1 MKDWEWRYI
10 VRSRDKTSGI
20 PNNFFVN
27 LPNSIQDTVGDLWV
41 KIVNVSAHSFP
52 PPSDTTSV
60 QTMASKTGFYNQP
73 SAPSQETWYDTNRY
87 GFDTGAFVDVC
98 LGDGVGTPYT
108 LDTES
113 GINPVYTLAAN
124 TAALTSST
132 TITHLLNNK
141 TGLFV
146 GDTATIAGVTGTM
159 TCTTF
164 TAGGATFSM
173 SSQTTSNIVSGTNL
187 LVYPAQ
193 PYKTRGDKTLV
204 IVPYNRT
211 ATLSLPQP
219 TGWVKLSSRNLSN
232 LNVKLFNDK
241 GFPLKLRK
249 LVASASPNAV
259 DYKDIDMDD
268 WTLEFIVRT
277 SNPSPLHKI

>member
-1 MKDWEWRYI
+1 
-10 VRSRDKTSGI
+10 
-20 PNNFFVN
+20 
-27 LPNSIQDTVGDLWV
+27 
-41 KIVNVSAHSFP
+41 
-52 PPSDTTSV
+52 
-60 QTMASKTGFYNQP
+60 
-73 SAPSQETWYDTNRY
+73 
-87 GFDTGAFVDVC
+87 
-98 LGDGVGTPYT
+98 
-108 LDTES
+108 
-113 GINPVYTLAAN
+113 
-124 TAALTSST
+124 
-132 TITHLLNNK
+132 
-141 TGLFV
+141 
-146 GDTATIAGVTGTM
+146 
-159 TCTTF
+159 
-164 TAGGATFSM
+164 M